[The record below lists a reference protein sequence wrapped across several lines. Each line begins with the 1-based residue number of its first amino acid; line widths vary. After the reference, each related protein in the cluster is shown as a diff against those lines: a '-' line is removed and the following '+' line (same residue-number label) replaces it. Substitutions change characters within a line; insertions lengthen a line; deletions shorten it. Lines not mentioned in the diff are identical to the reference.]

1 MLFYFNPTIST
12 TGTIA
17 HVKFAKHSVYIL
29 VHERNIAS
37 EEVNE
42 LLTKYIQGFLI
53 ACSAQCT
60 LDVKNPNVSIESTL
74 YVHVPSTNTTSII
87 DTIQLLSVA

>member
-12 TGTIA
+12 TGTLA
-17 HVKFAKHSVYIL
+17 HVKFAKHSVYLL
-29 VHERNIAS
+29 VHGQNITS
-37 EEVNE
+37 DEVNE
-42 LLTKYIQGFLI
+42 LLTKYIQGFLT

-60 LDVKNPNVSIESTL
+60 LALDNPHITIEITL
-74 YVHVPSTNTTSII
+74 YVSPTNEVCRHT